1 MMKLDSF
8 ISECKNAGID
18 DKTVPITEINWK
30 ENFWILHFSI
40 VKKCPPIKEKIGT
53 KGWDICTAIV
63 ETDLCDI
70 ATSEYG
76 NP

>member
-1 MMKLDSF
+1 MKLDLF
-8 ISECKNAGID
+8 FSECKNVGIE
-18 DKTVPITEINWK
+18 DKMVPITEINWK
-30 ENFWILHFSI
+30 KNFWGLHFSI
-40 VKKCPPIKEKIGT
+40 DKKCPPINEKIGT
-53 KGWDICTAIV
+53 NGCDICTAIV